1 MCYYDDE
8 YFVIM
13 NIDHILDRL
22 GFSKNEIKT
31 YLAALELSTAAA
43 QDIAKEASL
52 PRTTVYSVL
61 TVLVR
66 RGVVAKTLANGRTRF
81 IAEPPQRLLSIL
93 DDLHTDLKAAMP
105 EFAARYNNKGSKPRI
120 VFYEGKIAIQKVFD
134 DILETRPAELLEW
147 NTDEFFE
154 HDKYRTDRLFI
165 DKRVKL
171 GIHAK
176 RIGAVKSRWQT
187 EHQRFDK
194 WELSETAIVPR
205 EVFSPDIE
213 VNIYDNKV
221 AFMNYVENMALI
233 IESKPIA
240 DAMRQAYALSW
251 KGAKSIEVAS

>member
-1 MCYYDDE
+1 MT
-8 YFVIM
+8 
-13 NIDHILDRL
+13 IDHILDRL

-66 RGVVAKTLANGRTRF
+66 RGVIAKTLVKGKTRF

-93 DDLHTDLKAAMP
+93 DDLQADLKTAMP
-105 EFAARYNNKGSKPRI
+105 ELTARYNNKESKPKI
-120 VFYEGKIAIQKVFD
+120 VFYEGKTAIQKVFD
-134 DILETRPAELLEW
+134 NILETHPSEILEW

-154 HDKYRTDRLFI
+154 HDKHRTDKLFI
-165 DKRVKL
+165 EKRVKL

-176 RIGAVKSRWQT
+176 RIGAAHSRWQT
-187 EHQRFDK
+187 KHQRYDRG
-194 WELSETAIVPR
+194 ELSETLIVSK
-205 EVFSPDIE
+205 ELFSPDIE

-221 AFMNYVENMALI
+221 AFMNYVENMSLI

-251 KGAKSIEVAS
+251 KGAKSIEIK